1 LSDRHRLLW
10 QEDVMNRFNLL
21 TVALFAI
28 WIPGCISHPQT
39 AEEFRKAVPGAFSAK
54 VETFE
59 VDRPFSQVA
68 GTFQKMGPD
77 CLSKT
82 IKTTSQTTT
91 SYQVIVTTY
100 KPTVLVV
107 GKKAELH
114 VQQHHEQG
122 VINVSKEPDGGY
134 YLLVADAQ
142 PVTQTKTRIDLYRP
156 SMGHGVLIQ
165 AVKNWATGENVGC
178 PDLTK

>member
-1 LSDRHRLLW
+1 
-10 QEDVMNRFNLL
+10 MNRFHHFIALL
-21 TVALFAI
+21 CTI
-28 WIPGCISHPQT
+28 WLSGCVSHPQT

-59 VDRPFSQVA
+59 VDRPFNQVA
-68 GTFQKMGPD
+68 STFQKMGPT

-82 IKTTSQTTT
+82 IKTTSQTNM

-100 KPTVLVV
+100 KPTVLVTE
-107 GKKAELH
+107 KKAELH

-122 VINVSKEPDGGY
+122 VVNVSKEPDGGY
-134 YLLVADAQ
+134 YLMVADAR
-142 PVTQTKTRIDLYRP
+142 PITTNRTRIDLYRP
-156 SMGHGVLIQ
+156 SMGFGVLSQ
-165 AVKNWATGENVGC
+165 AIKNWATGENVGC

>member
-1 LSDRHRLLW
+1 
-10 QEDVMNRFNLL
+10 MNRYPLL
-21 TVALFAI
+21 MTALSI
-28 WIPGCISHPQT
+28 LTLSGCVSHPQT
-39 AEEFRKAVPGAFSAK
+39 AEEFRKVVPGAFSGK

-68 GTFQKMGPD
+68 GTFQKMGPN

-82 IKTTSQTTT
+82 IKTTSQTNM

-100 KPTVLVV
+100 KPTVLVT

-114 VQQHHEQG
+114 VQFHHEQG
-122 VINVSKEPDGGY
+122 VIAVSKEPVGGY

-142 PVTQTKTRIDLYRP
+142 PVTASKTRIDLYRP

>member
-1 LSDRHRLLW
+1 
-10 QEDVMNRFNLL
+10 MNRYYVVIIVLNLL
-21 TVALFAI
+21 ALF
-28 WIPGCISHPQT
+28 GCISHPQT
-39 AEEFRKAVPGAFSAK
+39 AEEFRKAVPGALSAK

-59 VDRPFSQVA
+59 VDRSFSQVA
-68 GTFQKMGPD
+68 NTFQKMGPN

-82 IKTTSQTTT
+82 IKTTSQTNM

-100 KPTVLVV
+100 KPTVVV
-107 GKKAELH
+107 KGKKAELH
-114 VQQHHEQG
+114 VQFHHDQG
-122 VINVSKEPDGGY
+122 VVNVSKEPVGGY

-142 PVTQTKTRIDLYRP
+142 PLTPTKTRIDLYRP
-156 SMGHGVLIQ
+156 SMGHAVLIQ

>member
-1 LSDRHRLLW
+1 
-10 QEDVMNRFNLL
+10 MNSSRVLIVVLNLL
-21 TVALFAI
+21 ALF
-28 WIPGCISHPQT
+28 GCISHPQT

-68 GTFQKMGPD
+68 STFQKMGPN

-91 SYQVIVTTY
+91 SYQVIVTIY
-100 KPTVLVV
+100 KPTVMVT

-114 VQQHHEQG
+114 VQFHHDQG
-122 VINVSKEPDGGY
+122 VVAVSKEPEGGY

-165 AVKNWATGENVGC
+165 AVKNWATGENIGC
-178 PDLTK
+178 PDLTM

>member
-1 LSDRHRLLW
+1 
-10 QEDVMNRFNLL
+10 MNRYHVLI
-21 TVALFAI
+21 VALSLLALC
-28 WIPGCISHPQT
+28 GCVSHPQT
-39 AEEFRKAVPGAFSAK
+39 AEEFRKAVPAAFSAK

-59 VDRPFSQVA
+59 VERPFGQVA
-68 GTFQKMGPD
+68 STFQKMGPS

-100 KPTVLVV
+100 KPTVMVT

-114 VQQHHEQG
+114 HQQHHEQG
-122 VINVSKEPDGGY
+122 VLSVSKESDGGY

-142 PVTQTKTRIDLYRP
+142 PVTQTKTCIDLYRP
-156 SMGHGVLIQ
+156 SMGHSVLIQ
-165 AVKNWATGENVGC
+165 AVKNLASGENIGC
-178 PDLTK
+178 PDLAK

>member
-1 LSDRHRLLW
+1 
-10 QEDVMNRFNLL
+10 MNSSRVLIVVLNLL
-21 TVALFAI
+21 ALF
-28 WIPGCISHPQT
+28 GCISHPQT

-68 GTFQKMGPD
+68 STFQKMGPN

-100 KPTVLVV
+100 KPTVMVT

-114 VQQHHEQG
+114 VQFHHDQG
-122 VINVSKEPDGGY
+122 VVAVSKEPEGGY

-165 AVKNWATGENVGC
+165 AVKNWATGENIGC
-178 PDLTK
+178 PDLTM

>member
-1 LSDRHRLLW
+1 
-10 QEDVMNRFNLL
+10 MNRFNLL
-21 TVALFAI
+21 TVVLFAI
-28 WIPGCISHPQT
+28 WILGCISHPQT

-68 GTFQKMGPD
+68 DTFQKMGPD

-82 IKTTSQTTT
+82 IKMTSQTTT

-122 VINVSKEPDGGY
+122 VVAISKEPEGGY

-142 PVTQTKTRIDLYRP
+142 PVSQTKTRIDLYRP
-156 SMGHGVLIQ
+156 SMSHSVLIQ

>member
-1 LSDRHRLLW
+1 MSPYLVLIVVLT
-10 QEDVMNRFNLL
+10 LL
-21 TVALFAI
+21 TLV
-28 WIPGCISHPQT
+28 GCISHPQT
-39 AEEFRKAVPGAFSAK
+39 ADEFRKAVPAAFSAK

-68 GTFQKMGPD
+68 NTFQKMGPN
-77 CLSKT
+77 CLTKT
-82 IKTTSQTTT
+82 IKTTSQTNM

-100 KPTVLVV
+100 KPTVVV
-107 GKKAELH
+107 TGKRAELH
-114 VQQHHEQG
+114 VQMHHDQG

-134 YLLVADAQ
+134 YLLVVDVQ

>member
-1 LSDRHRLLW
+1 MTVLIILVLS
-10 QEDVMNRFNLL
+10 
-21 TVALFAI
+21 
-28 WIPGCISHPQT
+28 GCISHPQT

-59 VDRPFSQVA
+59 VDRPFTQVA
-68 GTFQKMGPD
+68 STFQKMAPD

-82 IKTTSQTTT
+82 IKTTSQTNM

-100 KPTVLVV
+100 KPTVLVT
-107 GKKAELH
+107 GKRAELH

-122 VINVSKEPDGGY
+122 VVNVSKEPDGGY
-134 YLLVADAQ
+134 YLLVADAR
-142 PVTQTKTRIDLYRP
+142 PVTPTKTRIDLYRP
-156 SMGHGVLIQ
+156 SMGFGVLIQ

>member
-1 LSDRHRLLW
+1 MSRSHVFIVLLSLLG
-10 QEDVMNRFNLL
+10 LC
-21 TVALFAI
+21 
-28 WIPGCISHPQT
+28 GCISHPQT
-39 AEEFRKAVPGAFSAK
+39 AEEFRKAVPGAFSAT

-59 VDRPFSQVA
+59 VDRPFNQVA
-68 GTFQKMGPD
+68 NMFQKMGPK

-100 KPTVLVV
+100 KPTVLVK

-122 VINVSKEPDGGY
+122 VLNVSKEPNGGY

-142 PVTQTKTRIDLYRP
+142 PITQTKTRIDLYRP

-165 AVKNWATGENVGC
+165 AVKNWATGENIGC

>member
-1 LSDRHRLLW
+1 MNHVHYLIAVLCMIWLS
-10 QEDVMNRFNLL
+10 
-21 TVALFAI
+21 
-28 WIPGCISHPQT
+28 GCISHPQT

-68 GTFQKMGPD
+68 STFQKMGPD

-82 IKTTSQTTT
+82 IKTTSRTNM

-100 KPTVLVV
+100 KPTVLVT

-122 VINVSKEPDGGY
+122 VLNVSKEPDGGY

-156 SMGHGVLIQ
+156 SLGHGVLIQ

>member
-1 LSDRHRLLW
+1 
-10 QEDVMNRFNLL
+10 MNRYRVLFLTLSLL
-21 TVALFAI
+21 TLF
-28 WIPGCISHPQT
+28 GCVSHPQT

-68 GTFQKMGPD
+68 STFHRMGPN

-82 IKTTSQTTT
+82 IKTTSQTNM

-100 KPTVLVV
+100 KPTVLVTAN
-107 GKKAELH
+107 KAELH

-122 VINVSKEPDGGY
+122 VIAVSKEPDGGY

-142 PVTQTKTRIDLYRP
+142 PIGKSKTRVDLYRP
-156 SMGHGVLIQ
+156 SIGHGILIQ

>member
-1 LSDRHRLLW
+1 
-10 QEDVMNRFNLL
+10 MNRAYHFMAVLC
-21 TVALFAI
+21 TI
-28 WIPGCISHPQT
+28 WLSGCISHPQT

-59 VDRPFSQVA
+59 VDRPFNQVA
-68 GTFQKMGPD
+68 SIFQKMGPA
-77 CLSKT
+77 CLAKT
-82 IKTTSQTTT
+82 IKTTSQTNM

-100 KPTVLVV
+100 KPTVLVTE
-107 GKKAELH
+107 KKAELH
-114 VQQHHEQG
+114 VQQHHERG
-122 VINVSKEPDGGY
+122 VVNVSKEPEGGY

-142 PVTQTKTRIDLYRP
+142 PIDQTKTRIELYRP

>member
-1 LSDRHRLLW
+1 
-10 QEDVMNRFNLL
+10 MNSSRVLIVVLNLL
-21 TVALFAI
+21 ALF
-28 WIPGCISHPQT
+28 GCISHPQT

-68 GTFQKMGPD
+68 STFQKMGPN

-91 SYQVIVTTY
+91 SYQVIVTIY
-100 KPTVLVV
+100 KPTVMVT

-114 VQQHHEQG
+114 VQFHHDQG
-122 VINVSKEPDGGY
+122 VVAVSKEPAGGY

-165 AVKNWATGENVGC
+165 AVKNWATGENIGC
-178 PDLTK
+178 PDLTM

>member
-1 LSDRHRLLW
+1 
-10 QEDVMNRFNLL
+10 MNRYQVFIMFLSVL
-21 TVALFAI
+21 ALS
-28 WIPGCISHPQT
+28 GCVSHPQS

-54 VETFE
+54 VETIE

-68 GTFQKMGPD
+68 STFQKMGPN

-82 IKTTSQTTT
+82 IKTTSQTNM

-100 KPTVLVV
+100 KPTVVV
-107 GKKAELH
+107 TGKKAELH
-114 VQQHHEQG
+114 VQMHHEQG
-122 VINVSKEPDGGY
+122 VLNVSKEPAGGY

-165 AVKNWATGENVGC
+165 AVKNWATGENIGC

>member
-1 LSDRHRLLW
+1 
-10 QEDVMNRFNLL
+10 MNRFHVLIVVLNLFGL
-21 TVALFAI
+21 V
-28 WIPGCISHPQT
+28 GCISHPQT
-39 AEEFRKAVPGAFSAK
+39 AEEFRKAVPGAFSAT

-59 VDRPFSQVA
+59 VDRPFGQVA
-68 GTFQKMGPD
+68 STFQKMGPN

-100 KPTVLVV
+100 KPTVLVR

-122 VINVSKEPDGGY
+122 VVSVSKEPEGGY

-165 AVKNWATGENVGC
+165 AVKNWATGENIGC

>member
-1 LSDRHRLLW
+1 MKRYFVLIVVL
-10 QEDVMNRFNLL
+10 NLL
-21 TVALFAI
+21 ALF
-28 WIPGCISHPQT
+28 GCISHPQT

-68 GTFQKMGPD
+68 GTFQKVGPN

-100 KPTVLVV
+100 KPTVVV
-107 GKKAELH
+107 TGKKAELH
-114 VQQHHEQG
+114 VQFHHDQG
-122 VINVSKEPDGGY
+122 VVNVGKEPEGGY
-134 YLLVADAQ
+134 YLLVVDAQ

-165 AVKNWATGENVGC
+165 AVKNWATGENIGC